1 MTGNTSHHRQMPAGR
16 TTTARLLRLVPSL
29 AGAGNGPGSGS
40 GSRSPFG
47 PGRRFRSLPGWRSIR
62 GRVAVVLAVPTCLL
76 LSLTGLGVADRAADW
91 AAARDTVDQ
100 VGLLVQAQDLVREL
114 QRERGLTNGLL
125 GGAGKY
131 RDDVDAQRVRTDD
144 VLAEVEAVLHEQSSD
159 HTTAATTALEDALTP
174 LDSLGTTRDEVD
186 AGSADRARTLAF
198 YTTAVTALIDGGS
211 AHTPAGDRR
220 VTDGIQALQALARA
234 TEAVALER
242 GSLNGVFAAG
252 RFRTGEY
259 LDFTEIRAT
268 RVAALDQYA
277 ELATPGQ
284 EAALDAAFDTAAAR
298 RATAYEKRAEGGAW
312 GSPRSSEAESGGGSA
327 LSVDPSAWWNTMTT
341 LVDDLHGAQ
350 RKVGDDVR
358 AHAADAGSTATRQL
372 GGFLALGAL
381 ILAVATALAVLAAR
395 SITRPLSALAD
406 QADAVARNRLPAAVR
421 RIQEAGPD
429 DADEPVAPRTKE
441 DAEVPGSAREIT
453 RLAAALR
460 NVERTAVGL
469 AGEQAVLRRNTTE
482 SLASLGR
489 RNQALLGRQLGLITT
504 LESQELD
511 PDALAELF
519 ELDHLATRMRRNA
532 ESLLVLAGAENP
544 PRSWPGTVTMSEVV
558 QSAVAEVEQYQRVE
572 VPDLEQSR
580 VRGHAVA
587 ELSHLLAELVEN
599 ALVFSPPTRP
609 VEIYGWR
616 DAGEYCLA
624 IVDHGIGMSDEQL
637 ARANARLSGRESFLI
652 TPAGAAARAGGT
664 LGHYVV
670 GRLAA
675 RLGAHVELR
684 RSQGPG
690 TTAYV
695 ALPTAIVQRPDQQ
708 PAASAPA
715 PG

>member
-16 TTTARLLRLVPSL
+16 TTTARLLRLAPSL
-29 AGAGNGPGSGS
+29 AGAEKGPGVGSPSGARSGS
-40 GSRSPFG
+40 GAG
-47 PGRRFRSLPGWRSIR
+47 PGRRLRQLPGWRSIR

-91 AAARDTVDQ
+91 SAARDTVDQ
-100 VGLLVQAQDLVREL
+100 VGLLVRAQDLVREL

-131 RDDVDAQRVRTDD
+131 RDDVDVQRARTDD
-144 VLAEVEAVLHEQSSD
+144 VLTEVEAVLHEQSGDRPS
-159 HTTAATTALEDALTP
+159 AATTALEDALTP
-174 LDSLGTTRDEVD
+174 LDSLGITRDEVD
-186 AGSADRARTLAF
+186 AGSADRTRTLAF
-198 YTTAVTALIDGGS
+198 YTEAVTALIGAQS
-211 AHTPAGDRR
+211 TRMPAGDHRI
-220 VTDGIQALQALARA
+220 TDGIQALQALARA

-252 RFRTGEY
+252 RFRAGEY
-259 LDFTEIRAT
+259 LAFTEIRAT
-268 RVAALDQYA
+268 RLAALDQYA
-277 ELATPGQ
+277 GLATPAQ
-284 EAALDAAFDTAAAR
+284 ESELDAAFDTAAAR
-298 RATAYEKRAEGGAW
+298 RATAYEKRAEGGAD
-312 GSPRSSEAESGGGSA
+312 GST
-327 LSVDPSAWWNTMTT
+327 LSVDPSVWWSTMTT
-341 LVDDLHGAQ
+341 LVDDLHGVQ
-350 RKVGDDVR
+350 RKVGEDVR
-358 AHAADAGSTATRQL
+358 AHAADAGSTATQQL

-406 QADAVARNRLPAAVR
+406 QADAVARSRLPAAVR

-429 DADEPVAPRTKE
+429 DTGDLDEPVAPEPKE
-441 DAEVPGSAREIT
+441 GGDEAPGSAREIT

-532 ESLLVLAGAENP
+532 ESLLVLAGAETP
-544 PRSWPGTVTMSEVV
+544 PRSWPGTVTMTEVV
-558 QSAVAEVEQYQRVE
+558 QSAVAEVEQYQRVQ

-587 ELSHLLAELVEN
+587 EVSHLLAELVEN
-599 ALVFSPPTRP
+599 ALVFSPPAQP

-616 DAGEYCLA
+616 DTGEYCLA

-652 TPAGAAARAGGT
+652 TPAGSAARAGGT

-675 RLGAHVELR
+675 RLGAQVELR

-695 ALPTAIVQRPDQQ
+695 ALPAAIVQRPDQQ

>member
-1 MTGNTSHHRQMPAGR
+1 MPAGR

-29 AGAGNGPGSGS
+29 AGAEGGPGPGTVPGNPSGTRS
-40 GSRSPFG
+40 GPG
-47 PGRRFRSLPGWRSIR
+47 TVPGRRFRQLPGWRSIR
-62 GRVAVVLAVPTCLL
+62 GRVAIVLAVPTCLL

-91 AAARDTVDQ
+91 SAARDTVDQ
-100 VGLLVQAQDLVREL
+100 VGLLVRAQDLVREL

-144 VLAEVEAVLHEQSSD
+144 VLADVEAVLHEQSSD
-159 HTTAATTALEDALTP
+159 HPTAATTALDDALTP
-174 LDSLGTTRDEVD
+174 LDGLATTRDEVD
-186 AGSADRARTLAF
+186 AGSADRARTLRF
-198 YTTAVTALIDGGS
+198 YTTAVTALIDAES
-211 AHTPAGDRR
+211 AHMPAGDRR
-220 VTDGIQALQALARA
+220 ITDGLQALQALARA

-252 RFRTGEY
+252 RFRTREY
-259 LDFTEIRAT
+259 LDFTEIRAA

-277 ELATPGQ
+277 ELATPDQ
-284 EAALDAAFDTAAAR
+284 QAALDAAFDTAAAR
-298 RATAYEKRAEGGAW
+298 RATAYEKQAEGGA
-312 GSPRSSEAESGGGSA
+312 AGSA
-327 LSVDPSAWWNTMTT
+327 LSVDASAWWSTMTA
-341 LVDDLHGAQ
+341 LVDDLHGVQ
-350 RKVGDDVR
+350 RQVGEDVR
-358 AHAADAGSTATRQL
+358 AHAADEGSTATHQL
-372 GGFLALGAL
+372 AGFLALGAL

-429 DADEPVAPRTKE
+429 DIRALDEPVAPETKK
-441 DAEVPGSAREIT
+441 DAEAVPGSAREIT

-532 ESLLVLAGAENP
+532 ESLLVLAGAETP
-544 PRSWPGTVTMSEVV
+544 PRSWPGTVTMTEVV
-558 QSAVAEVEQYQRVE
+558 QSAVAEVEQYQRVQ

-587 ELSHLLAELVEN
+587 ELAHLLAELVEN
-599 ALVFSPPTRP
+599 ALVFSPPAQP

-652 TPAGAAARAGGT
+652 TPAGAAAGRAGGT

-695 ALPTAIVQRPDQQ
+695 ALPTAIVQRPDHQ
-708 PAASAPA
+708 PATSTPT

>member
-1 MTGNTSHHRQMPAGR
+1 MTGNTSHHRQLPAGR
-16 TTTARLLRLVPSL
+16 SATVRLLRLVPSL
-29 AGAGNGPGSGS
+29 ARAEKRPGPGARSGPGTRS
-40 GSRSPFG
+40 GPRSGTG
-47 PGRRFRSLPGWRSIR
+47 PGRRVHPLPGWRSIR

-91 AAARDTVDQ
+91 SAARDTAGQ
-100 VGLLVQAQDLVREL
+100 VGLLVRAQDLVREL

-125 GGAGKY
+125 GGAGEY
-131 RDDVDAQRVRTDD
+131 RDDVDAQRVRTDG
-144 VLAEVEAVLHEQSSD
+144 VLTEVETVLHEQSSD
-159 HTTAATTALEDALTP
+159 HTTTATTALEDALTA

-186 AGSADRARTLAF
+186 AGSADRSSTLTF
-198 YTTAVTALIDGGS
+198 YTRAVSALIDAES
-211 AHTPAGDRR
+211 AHTPTGDRR
-220 VTDGIQALQALARA
+220 VSDGIRALQALARA

-259 LDFTEIRAT
+259 LDFTEIRAA

-277 ELATPGQ
+277 QLATPAQ
-284 EAALDAAFDTAAAR
+284 ESALDAVFDTAAAR
-298 RATAYEKRAEGGAW
+298 RAMTYEKRAEGGAD
-312 GSPRSSEAESGGGSA
+312 GSRI
-327 LSVDPSAWWNTMTT
+327 SVDPSGWWNTMTT
-341 LVDDLHGAQ
+341 LVDDLHGVQ

-358 AHAADAGSTATRQL
+358 ARAADAGSTATRQL

-406 QADAVARNRLPAAVR
+406 QADAVARSGLPAAVR
-421 RIQEAGPD
+421 RIQEAGHG
-429 DADEPVAPRTKE
+429 DADEPVAAPETKG

-532 ESLLVLAGAENP
+532 ESLLVLAGAETP

-558 QSAVAEVEQYQRVE
+558 QSAIAEVEQYQRVE
-572 VPDLEQSR
+572 VPDLQQSR

-587 ELSHLLAELVEN
+587 ELSHMLAELVEN
-599 ALVFSPPTRP
+599 ALVFSPPARP

-616 DAGEYCLA
+616 DTGEYCLA
-624 IVDHGIGMSDEQL
+624 IVDHGIGMSDEQM

-652 TPAGAAARAGGT
+652 AHAGSAARAGGT

-675 RLGAHVELR
+675 RLGAQVELR

-695 ALPTAIVQRPDQQ
+695 ALPAAIVQRPDQQ